1 MVQVSEVHAITSAG
15 RSHTAQQHDRSRNY
29 LIMMGIRIAAFV
41 AAFLTDGWVRWA
53 CVAAAVILPMIAVII
68 ANSGAERR
76 SVPTTYIDDHALPAE
91 PTPVEPE
98 GR

>member
-1 MVQVSEVHAITSAG
+1 MVHVTEVHAITSAG
-15 RSHTAQQHDRSRNY
+15 RSHTAQLHDRSRNY

-53 CVAAAVILPMIAVII
+53 CVAAAVILPLFAVII

-76 SVPTTYIDDHALPAE
+76 TVPNSYIDDHALPAE
-91 PTPVEPE
+91 PADREQ
-98 GR
+98 R